1 MRYTQEIFFLN
12 SLFFSKGIAC
22 QVEIYKD
29 INLQGGGGKDR
40 TIHFFRVMSSLKPKT
55 VGGGDIGRNSVQPDY
70 IIMTCKLSWEYE
82 KKN

>member
-29 INLQGGGGKDR
+29 INLQGGGEGSQDS
-40 TIHFFRVMSSLKPKT
+40 FFFLCVTSSLKPKT
-55 VGGGDIGRNSVQPDY
+55 VGGGISAGIPFNR
-70 IIMTCKLSWEYE
+70 IT
-82 KKN
+82 